1 MLDLIQKYFIE
12 PTVLQ
17 SGYNPINTTVY
28 SITFVLC
35 LYAAIKF
42 FEKSKIKLDKKAWFD
57 LLPFVFLG
65 GIWRTLFDLGFFNFL
80 GIDKF
85 FFISPLI
92 YFSVFLTIIVCASIN
107 RIYPNFLKY
116 SGLALAALFG
126 LITLTFGKNLHI
138 FLTALF
144 FSAFVF
150 IALLS
155 ILRGLKLNKVAK
167 GVNSHVIFGHLLDAC
182 SATVAVKLASF
193 KEAQIL
199 SSRIILASPFLFILL
214 KALIPVLL
222 IYYIDK
228 RTRGNTNFILKFA
241 LLVLGLPQGIHNS
254 LVLFT
259 V

>member
-1 MLDLIQKYFIE
+1 MLDFIQKYFIE
-12 PTVLQ
+12 PTLLQ
-17 SGYNPINTTVY
+17 SGYNPVNTTVY
-28 SITFVLC
+28 SLIFILC

-80 GIDKF
+80 GIVKF
-85 FFISPLI
+85 FFVTPLI
-92 YFSVFLTIIVCASIN
+92 YFSVLLTIIVCVAIN
-107 RIYPNFLKY
+107 QIYPNFLKY
-116 SGLALAALFG
+116 SGLALAGFFG
-126 LITLTFGKNLHI
+126 LTALTFGKNLYL

-150 IALLS
+150 IFLLLV
-155 ILRGLKLNKVAK
+155 LRALKLDKIAK
-167 GVNSHVIFGHLLDAC
+167 SINSHVIFGHVLDAC

-199 SSRIILASPFLFILL
+199 SSITILASPLLFLFL
-214 KALIPVLL
+214 KALVPILL
-222 IYYIDK
+222 LYYIDK
-228 RTRGNTNFILKFA
+228 KTGGNTNFLLKFA
-241 LLVLGLPQGIHNS
+241 LLVLGLPQGIHTS
-254 LVLFT
+254 LILLT

>member
-1 MLDLIQKYFIE
+1 MLDFIQKYFIE

-28 SITFVLC
+28 SVIFVLC

-80 GIDKF
+80 GIAKF
-85 FFISPLI
+85 LFITPLI
-92 YFSVFLTIIVCASIN
+92 YFSVFLTIVVCASIN
-107 RIYPNFLKY
+107 RIYPKFLKY
-116 SGLALAALFG
+116 SGLALAAFFG
-126 LITLTFGKNLHI
+126 LIALTFGKDLHL

-150 IALLS
+150 TALLA
-155 ILRGLKLNKVAK
+155 ILRGLKLNKIAK
-167 GVNSHVIFGHLLDAC
+167 SINSHVIFGHVLDAC
-182 SATVAVKLASF
+182 SATVAVTLASF

-199 SSRIILASPFLFILL
+199 SSTAILASPLLFIFL
-214 KALIPVLL
+214 KALAPILL
-222 IYYIDK
+222 LYYIDK
-228 RTRGNTNFILKFA
+228 KTRGNTNFILKFA

-254 LVLFT
+254 LLLLT